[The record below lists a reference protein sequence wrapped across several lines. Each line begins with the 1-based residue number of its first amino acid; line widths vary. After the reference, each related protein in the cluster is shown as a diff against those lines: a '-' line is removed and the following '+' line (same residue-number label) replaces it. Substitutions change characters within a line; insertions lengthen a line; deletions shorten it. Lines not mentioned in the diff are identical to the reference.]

1 MDKLLAIIT
10 NKQCYL
16 SLITISI
23 GIILYVVLRNVLN
36 HYINHNKVSTKIE
49 KRRLT
54 YFKMFSS
61 ILKYFI
67 IIVVILLVLQI
78 NGFNITSL
86 LTGLGVASLIAG
98 LALQDALKDIIMGF
112 NLIVDEYFSV
122 GDTVKIGNVEGVV
135 LELGL
140 KTTKI
145 KDIKY
150 GNIYVIA
157 NRNISD
163 ALTISNYADLEVQ
176 LPYETSL
183 EEAEKVIKEIVKK
196 ISKLEHIT
204 NVNYRGI
211 NEFSHS
217 AILYRI
223 CFDIKPEL
231 RYQTKRDANNII
243 KKVLEEYKIDIP
255 YQQIDIHQK

>member
-1 MDKLLAIIT
+1 MDRVLLIIT

-16 SLITISI
+16 SLITIAV
-23 GIILYVVLRNVLN
+23 GIIVYVILKNLLN
-36 HYINHNKVSTKIE
+36 HYINRNKVSTKLE

-122 GDTVKIGNVEGVV
+122 GDTVKIGDIEGIV

-163 ALTISNYADLEVQ
+163 ALTISCYADIDVQ
-176 LPYETSL
+176 LPYEKDL
-183 EEAEKVIKEIVKK
+183 KEVEPVIKEIVKK
-196 ISKLEHIT
+196 ISKLDNIS

-211 NEFSHS
+211 SEFASS

-223 CFDIKPEL
+223 SFDVKPEL
-231 RYQTKRDANNII
+231 RFQTKRDANIII
-243 KKVLEEYKIDIP
+243 KKVLEEKGIDIP